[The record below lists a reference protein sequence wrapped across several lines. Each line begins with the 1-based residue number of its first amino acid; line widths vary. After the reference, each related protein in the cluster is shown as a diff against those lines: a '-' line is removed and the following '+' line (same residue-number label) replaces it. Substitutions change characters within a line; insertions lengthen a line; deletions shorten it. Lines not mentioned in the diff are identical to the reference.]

1 MYSKSD
7 HLMSSELLTIF
18 NRLKERIDTGK
29 DNFNVLND
37 ILIKKSEIEDKISE
51 LYKTIIPV
59 KYDNNDPILSSIIEE
74 IRNESNIHSKYAASI
89 RSQIIVPNSRYSQ
102 TLREKHSTLSS
113 LIKNNQNNLIKFQND
128 FEKSQKDLE
137 IERSKLNNLPPNK
150 KSSQEANINKQIGVV
165 KSKQDILDK
174 EILKLRQS
182 SIASLHGE
190 FSDFDST
197 RLTKMQLYSRTL
209 INMNSQVHEAIED
222 ISKKLLVKLDNFDG
236 NDRSLRFVDKAFD
249 PHSTSIDENQI
260 LIGFALEDF
269 QSEDP
274 GDLKFIRGD
283 KITILVQHQ
292 SGWWEGEVNGKKG
305 LFPKTFISFTN
316 KDKVVNV
323 PIGAVFLCI
332 KDHVGSIGGD
342 ISILSGDLDYVDYII
357 KEKCSGRNLRNNK
370 RGYFPLSILEKTI

>member
-1 MYSKSD
+1 
-7 HLMSSELLTIF
+7 
-18 NRLKERIDTGK
+18 
-29 DNFNVLND
+29 
-37 ILIKKSEIEDKISE
+37 
-51 LYKTIIPV
+51 
-59 KYDNNDPILSSIIEE
+59 
-74 IRNESNIHSKYAASI
+74 
-89 RSQIIVPNSRYSQ
+89 
-102 TLREKHSTLSS
+102 
-113 LIKNNQNNLIKFQND
+113 
-128 FEKSQKDLE
+128 
-137 IERSKLNNLPPNK
+137 
-150 KSSQEANINKQIGVV
+150 
-165 KSKQDILDK
+165 
-174 EILKLRQS
+174 
-182 SIASLHGE
+182 
-190 FSDFDST
+190 
-197 RLTKMQLYSRTL
+197 MQLYSRTL

-342 ISILSGDLDYVDYII
+342 ISILSGDLVYVDYII